1 MALTGTGTKADPL
14 IVHTIEELY
23 DACRYTN
30 PDVSFDSSK
39 VGYIEVANDLD
50 FNDAPDFKE
59 CPDSFIIPNIR
70 LGGED
75 NNNVSIDFKGH
86 TLSNLYGFDMN
97 GAVIR
102 SRSGGHKIRLK
113 NAIIE
118 AVLINFTQN
127 TEIAIGIGDYGAHVI
142 FDNCDF
148 RIKYYI
154 YNTYAVYASMFEYIK
169 MVNCVVN
176 IDIFYTSNSYIGDG
190 NKFIPFRNIPG
201 AGSTTD
207 FSDKLY
213 RAWLYNEFNIR
224 FIYIGTSNWSDSVVP
239 IFEGGENSITFS
251 SIFVTSI
258 ANAANPANIEMTSTR
273 NKTFSSCF
281 FIMRNMNQSHKSA
294 FYHNTGGTCSVGGV
308 NFYDKEVCDT
318 IDFSSITQG
327 TMLSLKTAE
336 CKDAAFLEDKGFV
349 IAYDGTS

>member
-30 PDVSFDSSK
+30 PDVSFDDSNK
-39 VGYIEVANDLD
+39 IGYIEVANDLD
-50 FNDAPDFKE
+50 FNDAPDFKQ
-59 CPDSFIIPNIR
+59 CPNSFITPNIH
-70 LGGED
+70 LGGSD
-75 NNNVSIDFKGH
+75 NNKVSIDFKGH
-86 TLSNLYGFDMN
+86 TLSNLYGFDM
-97 GAVIR
+97 GGSVIGVR
-102 SRSGGHKIRLK
+102 TAHHIRLK

-118 AVLINFTQN
+118 AVLIDFTKYSSM
-127 TEIAIGIGDYGAHVI
+127 AIGIGDYTTYPI

-154 YNTYAVYASMFEYIK
+154 YSTYSYSSSIFDKIRML
-169 MVNCVVN
+169 NCVVN
-176 IDIFYTSNSYIGDG
+176 IDIFYTSNSYIGEG
-190 NKFIPFRNIPG
+190 VKFYPFRGVPSS
-201 AGSTTD
+201 GSSTD
-207 FSDKLY
+207 FLDKIY
-213 RAWLYNEFNIR
+213 RVWLYNEFNIR
-224 FIYIGTSNWSDSVVP
+224 FIYIGTSNWSGDTIA
-239 IFEGGENSITFS
+239 IFEGAEDSITFS

-273 NKTFSSCF
+273 RKTFTNCF

-308 NFYDKEVCDT
+308 NFYDNEVCDT
-318 IDFSSITQG
+318 IDFSSVTEG
-327 TMLSLKTAE
+327 TMLSLSTAD
-336 CKDAAFLEDKGFV
+336 CKNAAFLENKGFV